1 MDLIFELARTFLST
15 AGSVLPVFLFMLFF
29 YFVLLK
35 QKLAHPASVTFGF
48 FIVVVGLSLLLL
60 GLDKALFPVGRLM
73 VSQLTADIGAPHA
86 ESPQHWASYYLV
98 YAFAFCITFAACLAE
113 PALLAISLKV
123 NEISGGAIRTQGLRI
138 VAALGVALGVTL
150 GCIRIVAGI
159 PLHWSIITV
168 FAIILIQ
175 TLFAPRAIVALA
187 YDTGGVST
195 TAVTVPIV
203 TALGLALGEQ
213 LPGRNALADGFGLI
227 ALACLLPAVTV
238 LAYAQLSWL
247 VEKWLARGAVEKEE

>member
-1 MDLIFELARTFLST
+1 MDLIFELVRTFVST
-15 AGSVLPVFLFMLFF
+15 AGSVLPVILFMLFF
-29 YFVLLK
+29 YLVSLK
-35 QKLAHPASVTFGF
+35 QKLVHPVRVTFGF
-48 FIVVVGLSLLLL
+48 VIVVVGLSLLLL

-73 VSQLTADIGAPHA
+73 VSQLTAEVGIPEAQ
-86 ESPQHWASYYLV
+86 SPQHWSSYYLV
-98 YAFAFCITFAACLAE
+98 YAFAFCITLGACLAE
-113 PALLAISLKV
+113 PALRAISLKV
-123 NEISGGAIRTQGLRI
+123 NEMSGGAIRAGGLRI

-150 GCIRIVAGI
+150 GCIRIIAGI
-159 PLHWSIITV
+159 PLHWCIITV
-168 FAIILIQ
+168 FALILLQ
-175 TLFAPRAIVALA
+175 TLFAPRAIIPLA

-195 TAVTVPIV
+195 TAVTVPVV

-247 VEKWLARGAVEKEE
+247 VEKRLARNAIGKEE